1 VPEIEKDRRL
11 QEIQALLR
19 DQQVAFNRS
28 RLGMRIAVLFT
39 GPGRHPGQVAG
50 RSPWLQPVH
59 AEGGADLAGR
69 ILPCEIIAT
78 HPNSLA
84 ARILDVRVGE
94 ARSGDPPSQE
104 KAAA

>member
-1 VPEIEKDRRL
+1 VPEGEKDRRL
-11 QEIQALLR
+11 HEIQALLR
-19 DQQVAFNRS
+19 EQQEMFNRS
-28 RLGMRIAVLFT
+28 RLGTRMNVLFT

-59 AEGGADLAGR
+59 AEGAPSLAGR
-69 ILPCEIIAT
+69 VLPCEVTET

-84 ARILDVRVGE
+84 VRILDGG
-94 ARSGDPPSQE
+94 ATGDPPNQE